1 MSRASY
7 LRLLA
12 FAALAAFALWLRG
25 PSFGHAVWNV
35 DEAIHSA
42 VARELLDGGVL
53 YRDAIDQRTPLTY
66 YVVAAVY
73 AVAGPNNIYALH
85 VFTAL
90 LIAATGFILWRAGAA
105 WRQAGAGAWAAALY
119 VLLSVVLPYRGDAFA
134 FNTEWCVAFFTSLAA
149 WAFARHVADG
159 RQRWLAAAGAALGTA
174 FLSKQPAL
182 LDAAAP
188 VLGLAYLAW
197 RRPAE
202 RRPLPYRVAALVGGW
217 LLPVALVAAYFAARG
232 ALRDAVYYAWT
243 YNVQVYGPEITTGER
258 LASGLKLVEMYLHQA
273 SCLLPWTAL
282 ALGVAA
288 FRVAQRRPAEEE
300 APVNEFLAVVLA
312 WAITS
317 VGGAMSGGR
326 GFDHYFIQA
335 LPPLC
340 LLTGWLLARIV
351 RLAVRA
357 DCRIAVRAA
366 AAFLLAITLGSLA
379 TAAWAQ
385 RQRTLPPDSSVRAA
399 QAVRA
404 ATLPGE
410 RIFVWG
416 YHPEFFLFAD
426 RPTASRFVYSSFLT
440 GLVPWSNTAPET
452 DTTYAIVP
460 GAMETLLAELEEH
473 RPVFFIDC
481 SAGPNRFWQKYPLE
495 KFPALRAF
503 VSRHYVLMDPEQF
516 RGQGYDLYLLRDES
530 RRTPSKPPVSRA
542 AALAVPRWFGQSRVP
557 NQPGYLTI
565 KGSCA
570 SGQLTRLE
578 LLVGGRSWAAVSFA
592 PVSQMQ
598 LRIPVAFQELG
609 LGRHAVELRATAADG
624 TTRTSAPAEIE
635 VTSTF
640 LPESALA
647 PFSLPQV
654 SAPIRPLFVQTL
666 YGASAELQAGRQVF
680 YAHAPSTL
688 AFPLPAT
695 AREIVGGF
703 GFREGAWDPAR
714 PAPTDGAEFRV
725 ELVTEDGRRQLLFL
739 RLLQPTTVEADRSI
753 QPLQVTLPANRAP
766 GTHIEFVITPGPHD
780 NPATDWTFWT
790 DLRLES
796 SR

>member
-1 MSRASY
+1 MNRTSY

-12 FAALAAFALWLRG
+12 FAALAALALWLRG

-66 YVVAAVY
+66 YAVAALY
-73 AVAGPNNIYALH
+73 AVAGPNNLYALH
-85 VFTAL
+85 VFTSL
-90 LIAATGFILWRAGAA
+90 LIAATGFFLWRAGVA

-119 VLLSVVLPYRGDAFA
+119 VVLSVVLLYRGDAFA
-134 FNTEWCVAFFTSLAA
+134 FNTEWCVAFFTSVAA
-149 WAFARHVADG
+149 WMFARHVADG
-159 RQRWLAAAGAALGTA
+159 RQRWLFAAGAALGGA

-188 VLGLAYLAW
+188 VLGLTYLAW

-202 RRPLPYRVAALVGGW
+202 RRPLPFRVAALVAGW
-217 LLPVALVAAYFAARG
+217 AAPVALVALYFVAHG

-258 LASGLKLVEMYLHQA
+258 LASGLKLGQMFLQYA
-273 SCLLPWTAL
+273 PCLLPWTAL
-282 ALGVAA
+282 ALFVAA
-288 FRVAQRRPAEEE
+288 FRAAQRRPAVEE

-317 VGGAMSGGR
+317 LGGAMSGGR

-335 LPPLC
+335 LPPLG

-351 RLAVRA
+351 RLVRNPQGRVLA
-357 DCRIAVRAA
+357 RAGAALLLALTVGSLAA
-366 AAFLLAITLGSLA
+366 AA
-379 TAAWAQ
+379 WEQ
-385 RQRTLPPDSSVRAA
+385 RQRTLPPDSSLRAA
-399 QAVRA
+399 RAVRA

-416 YHPEFFLFAD
+416 YHPEFFLFTD

-440 GLVPWSNTAPET
+440 GLVPWSNTAPEI
-452 DTTYAIVP
+452 DTAYAIVP
-460 GAMETLLAELEEH
+460 GAMDTLLAELEQH

-495 KFPALRAF
+495 KFPRLRAF
-503 VSRHYVLMDPEQF
+503 AAQHYVLMDPEQF
-516 RGQGYDLYLLRDES
+516 RGQGYDLYILREES
-530 RRTPSKPPVSRA
+530 RRTPAKLTA
-542 AALAVPRWFGQSRVP
+542 ASAADLATPQWFGQSRVP
-557 NQPGYLTI
+557 NQPGHLTI
-565 KGSCA
+565 KGACA
-570 SGQLTRLE
+570 AGQLTRLE
-578 LLVGGRSWAAVSFA
+578 LLVGGRRWAAVSFA
-592 PVSQMQ
+592 PVEQMQ

-647 PFSLPQV
+647 AFSLPQV
-654 SAPIRPLFVQTL
+654 SAPLRPLFVQTL

-688 AFPLPAT
+688 AFPLPAA
-695 AREIVGGF
+695 ARAIVGGF
-703 GFREGAWDPAR
+703 GFREGAWDAAR

-725 ELVTEDGRRQLLFL
+725 ELVSEEGRRQVLFQ
-739 RLLQPTTVEADRSI
+739 RLLQPAKIEADRTI
-753 QPLQVTLPANRAP
+753 QPLHVVLPDSRPP
-766 GTHIEFVITPGPHD
+766 GTHLEFVITPGPND
-780 NPATDWTFWT
+780 SPATDWTFWT